1 MKAHLKIGSA
11 LLLAG
16 ALAACSEGTETGNT
30 QSAPVSANEVANEVA
45 GAVTADLPPGVTSAV
60 EAAVPGMKVEEAER
74 KEREGRVYYD
84 VEGTRPDGSEVE
96 LDLLQKGDAFEVV
109 EIQRDIPWTE
119 APENIRKTAAASPK
133 AFEPVRVIESKQ
145 TDGSIIYELFVAD
158 QPAKPALEVQVKDNA
173 AKILTEEWP
182 H

>member
-1 MKAHLKIGSA
+1 MKAYLKTSPI

-16 ALAACSEGTETGNT
+16 TLAACSGGTETTANT
-30 QSAPVSANEVANEVA
+30 QSANSGDVANEVA
-45 GAVTADLPPGVTSAV
+45 DAVTADLPPGVMPAV

-96 LDLLQKGDAFEVV
+96 LDLLQKGDTFEVV

-119 APENIRKTAAASPK
+119 APENVRKTATASPK
-133 AFEPVRVIESKQ
+133 TFEPVRVIESKQ
-145 TDGSIIYELFVAD
+145 TDDSIIYELFKAD
-158 QPAKPALEVQVKDNA
+158 QPDKPALEVQLKDNA
-173 AKILTEEWP
+173 AKVLTEEWP